1 MASETKVTRNNTRY
15 RCTAGEDYKG
25 RPYRI
30 KTTPKGQAI
39 EIEGLTIRTQYR
51 TLKNKYEK
59 CLQALESDINVSL
72 AYNHKPILS
81 GEEFEAIKKDW
92 VDECERRGLVPHGEK
107 KTRPP
112 TFYPTEEL
120 QRMEADD
127 TKVDFISKCITN
139 NLVFFNIGME
149 PVTDDDELCKRLN
162 MFFELCSSS
171 RQIPNME
178 KMANCIGYDRQWVT
192 DIANGFE
199 GGFSPSTHFIL
210 QKAVQ
215 ILASIDAELAS
226 TGRSQPVV
234 YMFRAKNYYKMS
246 DTRQL
251 VVENKS
257 PLSGGQ
263 TEEQLETKYQEYVD
277 LEG

>member
-1 MASETKVTRNNTRY
+1 MAEVTRY
-15 RCTAGEDYKG
+15 VCTAGEEYTG
-25 RPYRI
+25 RPYQI

-39 EIEGLTIRTQYR
+39 ELDGLTIRTQYR
-51 TLKNKYEK
+51 TIKNKYDK
-59 CLQALESDINVSL
+59 CLRALRSDINVSL
-72 AYNHKPILS
+72 AYNHKPILTD
-81 GEEFEAIKKDW
+81 EEYDAIEKDW
-92 VDECERRGLVPHGEK
+92 VGECNRRGLIPRGEK
-107 KTRPP
+107 KDRPTSFCP
-112 TFYPTEEL
+112 NEEL

-127 TKVDFISKCITN
+127 TKVEFISKCISN

-178 KMANCIGYDRQWVT
+178 KMANCIGYDRQWLT
-192 DIANGFE
+192 DICNGVAN
-199 GGFSPSTHFIL
+199 GFSPSTRFIV

-215 ILASIDAELAS
+215 ILASIDAELATS
-226 TGRSQPVV
+226 GKSQPVV
-234 YMFRAKNYYKMS
+234 YMFRAKNYYKMA

-277 LEG
+277 LEGG